1 MEILFR
7 GQRKYDNKWIFG
19 NRVKTDNA
27 VYIIQ
32 NYVPESQLG
41 EYEVYP
47 DSVGQ
52 SVDLIAEDEKKIF
65 TKDIIELTVFD
76 KDGLDTQ
83 HICEVVFDQCGVYFI
98 NGNKEEYFSFEDMQ
112 FMDTESDIR
121 IIGNMIDNP
130 ELMK

>member
-7 GQRKYDNKWIFG
+7 GQRKSDKKWIFG

-32 NYVPESQLG
+32 NYVPESELG

-52 SVDLIAEDEKKIF
+52 SVNLTAEDEKKIF

-76 KDGLDTQ
+76 KDGLDAQ

-98 NGNKEEYFSFEDMQ
+98 NGNKGEYFSFEDMQ

-130 ELMK
+130 ELME

>member
-7 GQRKYDNKWIFG
+7 GQRKSDKKWIFG

-32 NYVPESQLG
+32 NYVPESELG

-52 SVDLIAEDEKKIF
+52 SVNLTAEDEKKIF

-76 KDGLDTQ
+76 KDGLDAQ

-98 NGNKEEYFSFEDMQ
+98 NGNKGEYFSFEDMQ

>member
-1 MEILFR
+1 MEVLFR
-7 GQRKYDNKWIFG
+7 GQRKSDKKWIFG
-19 NRVKTDNA
+19 NMVKTDNA

-32 NYVPESQLG
+32 NYVPESELG

-52 SVDLIAEDEKKIF
+52 SVNLTAEDEKKIF

-98 NGNKEEYFSFEDMQ
+98 NGNKGEYFSFEDMQ

>member
-7 GQRKYDNKWIFG
+7 GQRKSDKKWIFG

-32 NYVPESQLG
+32 NYVPESELG

-52 SVDLIAEDEKKIF
+52 SVDLTAEDEKKIF

-76 KDGLDTQ
+76 KDGLDAQ

-98 NGNKEEYFSFEDMQ
+98 NGNKGEYFSFEDMQ

-130 ELMK
+130 ELME

>member
-1 MEILFR
+1 MEVLFR
-7 GQRKYDNKWIFG
+7 GQRKSDKKWIFG
-19 NRVKTDNA
+19 NMVKTDNA

-32 NYVPESQLG
+32 NYVPESELG

-52 SVDLIAEDEKKIF
+52 SVDLTAEDEKKIF

-98 NGNKEEYFSFEDMQ
+98 NGNKGEYFSFEDMQ

-130 ELMK
+130 ELME

>member
-1 MEILFR
+1 MEVLFR
-7 GQRKYDNKWIFG
+7 GQRKSDKKWIFG
-19 NRVKTDNA
+19 NMVKTDNA

-32 NYVPESQLG
+32 NYVPESELG

-52 SVDLIAEDEKKIF
+52 SVNLTAEDEKKIF

-76 KDGLDTQ
+76 KDGLDAQ

-98 NGNKEEYFSFEDMQ
+98 NGNKGEYFSFEDMQ

-130 ELMK
+130 ELME

>member
-7 GQRKYDNKWIFG
+7 GQRKSDKKWIFG

-32 NYVPESQLG
+32 NYVPESELG

-52 SVDLIAEDEKKIF
+52 SVNLTAEDEKKIF

-98 NGNKEEYFSFEDMQ
+98 NGNKGEYFSFEDMQ